1 MLKLI
6 NTWREKN
13 WSRRDNEQPAQFDD
27 QLLADL
33 GLTRDDVLEAKAQQS
48 PSYGEGAVFP

>member
-6 NTWREKN
+6 NAWRERSRN
-13 WSRRDNEQPAQFDD
+13 RRDNEQPAQFDE

-33 GLTRDDVLEAKAQQS
+33 GLTWQDVVDAKAQQS
-48 PSYGEGAVFP
+48 RAYGEGAVFP